1 VSQLAEADNLF
12 EKDPAAAEKK
22 LEAAV
27 KKNPSDVQTHLM
39 LGATRLKLGKYPA
52 AAEAFR
58 DALRAE
64 VNNRPAMVLLATALD
79 AANDQPQ
86 ALKAWQ
92 EVAKAD
98 PASKDAQERVAKL
111 ADLTGATELA
121 LEARRE
127 LVKLAPGSP
136 EIAADLAVYLSRA
149 NKHAEAV
156 RFFERA
162 NTLEPGYVE
171 KHPTE
176 AAAYKESKAKAAR
189 K

>member
-1 VSQLAEADNLF
+1 MSQAAEVDNLF

-27 KKNPSDVQTHLM
+27 KKNPTDVQGHLM
-39 LGATRLKLGKYPA
+39 LGATRLKLGKHTA

-64 VNNRPAMVLLATALD
+64 ANNRPAMVLLATSLE
-79 AANDQPQ
+79 AANDLPQ
-86 ALKAWQ
+86 ALTAWQ
-92 EVAKAD
+92 QVAKAD
-98 PASKDAQERVAKL
+98 PASKDAQEHVAKL
-111 ADLTGATELA
+111 ADLTGATDLA

-136 EIAADLAVYLSRA
+136 ETAADLAVYLTRA

-162 NTLEPGYVE
+162 NTLEPGFLE
-171 KHPTE
+171 KNSTE
-176 AAAYKESKAKAAR
+176 AAAYKESKSKTAR